1 MLKNKIIVKKH
12 TPLINLWSTD
22 LINRSMYM
30 TGKFVLPFFASNLGA
45 NSILIG
51 TISSIS
57 AITGMILKPIIGV
70 IGDMTNKTKLLLFA
84 CMIFAFTPIL
94 YLFIS
99 EPYHLISLRLF
110 HGLATAIFGPI
121 TLAVIASIYI
131 EKRATYLGW
140 FGTARSMGYV
150 LGPVIG
156 GSLLIFLE
164 SKYIFLIT
172 GLISFISFIP
182 MLFLLLNKSNLQ
194 KPDQQSFVKFKIN
207 LFQNLRTDITK
218 LILTPQLWIVIIIEW
233 CFYSVFYAMKIFIPL
248 YLVNSG
254 YNTFFAGSFITVI
267 ELIHILTRP
276 AGGIIGDKTG
286 YYPSIIIGLLIL
298 GLSMFFVSLSFDKT
312 ILIIPALLIGI
323 SQALVLPSSM
333 ALAANTVHK
342 DKIST
347 TMGLIGSFRNGGK
360 IFGPIVIGYLIN
372 IYNYKFT
379 FTIIGLSTVLIMIV
393 ISVYSSFNNLKN
405 KQK

>member
-1 MLKNKIIVKKH
+1 MLNKIITRKN
-12 TPLINLWSTD
+12 TPLINLWTTD

-70 IGDMTNKTKLLLFA
+70 MGDITNKTKLLLFA
-84 CMIFAFTPIL
+84 CVIFAFTPIL

-99 EPYHLISLRLF
+99 DPLHLISIRLF

-131 EKRATYLGW
+131 DKKGTYLGW

-156 GSLLIFLE
+156 GSLLIFLKSE
-164 SKYIFLIT
+164 YIFLIT
-172 GLISFISFIP
+172 GLISFVSFIP
-182 MLFLLLNKSNLQ
+182 MLFLFLDRSKIENS
-194 KPDQQSFVKFKIN
+194 DQQSFKKFKVN
-207 LFQNLRTDITK
+207 LFQNLSTDIRK

-254 YNTFFAGSFITVI
+254 YNTFFAGSFITAI
-267 ELIHILTRP
+267 ELIHILLRP

-286 YYPSIIIGLLIL
+286 YYPSIIFGLLIL

-312 ILIIPALLIGI
+312 ILIIPAFLIGI

-333 ALAANTVHK
+333 ALAANTVNK
-342 DKIST
+342 NKIST

-360 IFGPIVIGYLIN
+360 IFGPILIGYIIN

-379 FTIIGLSTVLIMIV
+379 FTIIGLLTVLIMIV
-393 ISVYSSFNNLKN
+393 IVIYYSFNRLNN
-405 KQK
+405 KQQ

>member
-1 MLKNKIIVKKH
+1 MLNKIIDRKN
-12 TPLINLWSTD
+12 TPLINLWTTD

-30 TGKFVLPFFASNLGA
+30 SGKFVLPFFASNLGA

-70 IGDMTNKTKLLLFA
+70 IGDAGNKIKLLLFA
-84 CMIFAFTPIL
+84 CIIFAFTPFL

-99 EPYHLISLRLF
+99 EPFHLISIRLF

-131 EKRATYLGW
+131 NNRATYLGW

-156 GSLLIFLE
+156 GGLLIFFKSE
-164 SKYIFLIT
+164 YIFLIT
-172 GLISFISFIP
+172 GIISLISFIP
-182 MLFLLLNKSNLQ
+182 MLFLLLGKSKIENSQ
-194 KPDQQSFVKFKIN
+194 QQSFEKFKIN
-207 LFQNLRTDITK
+207 LFQNLSTDIHK

-267 ELIHILTRP
+267 ELIHILLRP
-276 AGGIIGDKTG
+276 AGGIVGDKSG
-286 YYPSIIIGLLIL
+286 YYPSIIFGLLIL

-312 ILIIPALLIGI
+312 ILIIPAFLIGI

-333 ALAANTVHK
+333 ALAANTVNK
-342 DKIST
+342 DRIST

-360 IFGPIVIGYLIN
+360 IFGPVLIGYLIN
-372 IYNYKFT
+372 VYNYQST
-379 FTIIGLSTVLIMIV
+379 FTIIGLLTVSIMIV
-393 ISVYSSFNNLKN
+393 ISIYFVFKSLK
-405 KQK
+405 K

>member
-1 MLKNKIIVKKH
+1 MLNKIIDRKN
-12 TPLINLWSTD
+12 TPLINLWTTD

-30 TGKFVLPFFASNLGA
+30 SGKFVLPFFASNLGA

-70 IGDMTNKTKLLLFA
+70 IGDAGNKIKLLLFA
-84 CMIFAFTPIL
+84 CIIFAFTPFL

-99 EPYHLISLRLF
+99 EPFHLISIRLF

-131 EKRATYLGW
+131 NNRATYLGW

-156 GSLLIFLE
+156 GGLLIFFKSE
-164 SKYIFLIT
+164 YIFLIT
-172 GLISFISFIP
+172 GIISLISFIP
-182 MLFLLLNKSNLQ
+182 MLFLLLDKSKIENSQ
-194 KPDQQSFVKFKIN
+194 QQSFEKFKIN
-207 LFQNLRTDITK
+207 LFQNLSTDIHK

-267 ELIHILTRP
+267 ELIHILLRP
-276 AGGIIGDKTG
+276 AGGIVGDKSG
-286 YYPSIIIGLLIL
+286 YYPSIIFGLLIL

-312 ILIIPALLIGI
+312 ILIIPAFLIGI

-333 ALAANTVHK
+333 ALAANTVNK
-342 DKIST
+342 DRIST

-360 IFGPIVIGYLIN
+360 IFGPVIIGYLIN
-372 IYNYKFT
+372 VYNYQST
-379 FTIIGLSTVLIMIV
+379 FTIIGLLTVSIMIV
-393 ISVYSSFNNLKN
+393 ISIYVI
-405 KQK
+405 

>member
-1 MLKNKIIVKKH
+1 MIKNKIIVKKH

-70 IGDMTNKTKLLLFA
+70 IGDITNKTKLLLFA
-84 CMIFAFTPIL
+84 CIIFAFTPIL

-99 EPYHLISLRLF
+99 DPLHLISIRLF

-131 EKRATYLGW
+131 DKRATYLGW

-150 LGPVIG
+150 FGPVIG
-156 GSLLIFLE
+156 GSLLIFLKSE
-164 SKYIFLIT
+164 YIFLIT
-172 GLISFISFIP
+172 GLISVVSFIP
-182 MLFLLLNKSNLQ
+182 MLFLLSDRSKVKNSH
-194 KPDQQSFVKFKIN
+194 QQSFKKFKVN
-207 LFQNLRTDITK
+207 LFQNLNTDIKK

-254 YNTFFAGSFITVI
+254 YNTFFAGSFITAI
-267 ELIHILTRP
+267 ELIHILLRP
-276 AGGIIGDKTG
+276 AGGIIGDKSG
-286 YYPSIIIGLLIL
+286 YYPSIVFGLFIL

-312 ILIIPALLIGI
+312 ILIIPAFLIGI

-333 ALAANTVHK
+333 ALAANTVNK
-342 DKIST
+342 NKIST

-360 IFGPIVIGYLIN
+360 IFGPILIGYLIN

-379 FTIIGLSTVLIMIV
+379 FTIIGLLTVLIMIF
-393 ISVYSSFNNLKN
+393 IAIYYSFIRLNN
-405 KQK
+405 KQ

>member
-1 MLKNKIIVKKH
+1 MLNKIIDRKN
-12 TPLINLWSTD
+12 TPLINLWTTD

-30 TGKFVLPFFASNLGA
+30 SGKFVLPFFASNLGA

-70 IGDMTNKTKLLLFA
+70 IGDAGNKIKLLLFA
-84 CMIFAFTPIL
+84 CIIFAFTPIL

-99 EPYHLISLRLF
+99 EPFHLISIRLF

-131 EKRATYLGW
+131 NNRATYLGW

-156 GSLLIFLE
+156 GGLLIFFKSE
-164 SKYIFLIT
+164 YIFLIT
-172 GLISFISFIP
+172 GIISLISFIP
-182 MLFLLLNKSNLQ
+182 MLFLLLDKSKIENSQ
-194 KPDQQSFVKFKIN
+194 QQSFEKFKIN
-207 LFQNLRTDITK
+207 LFQNLSTDIHK

-267 ELIHILTRP
+267 ELIHILLRP
-276 AGGIIGDKTG
+276 AGGI
-286 YYPSIIIGLLIL
+286 
-298 GLSMFFVSLSFDKT
+298 V
-312 ILIIPALLIGI
+312 
-323 SQALVLPSSM
+323 
-333 ALAANTVHK
+333 
-342 DKIST
+342 
-347 TMGLIGSFRNGGK
+347 
-360 IFGPIVIGYLIN
+360 
-372 IYNYKFT
+372 
-379 FTIIGLSTVLIMIV
+379 
-393 ISVYSSFNNLKN
+393 
-405 KQK
+405 

>member
-1 MLKNKIIVKKH
+1 MLNKIIIKKN
-12 TPLINLWSTD
+12 TPLINLWTTD

-70 IGDMTNKTKLLLFA
+70 IGDIANKTKLLLFA
-84 CMIFAFTPIL
+84 CIIFAFTPIL

-99 EPYHLISLRLF
+99 DPLHLISIRLF

-131 EKRATYLGW
+131 DKRATYLGW

-156 GSLLIFLE
+156 GSLLIFLKSE
-164 SKYIFLIT
+164 YIFLIT
-172 GLISFISFIP
+172 GLISVVSFIP
-182 MLFLLLNKSNLQ
+182 MLFLLLDKSKTGNS
-194 KPDQQSFVKFKIN
+194 QQQNFEKFKIN
-207 LFQNLRTDITK
+207 LFQNLSTDIKK

-267 ELIHILTRP
+267 ELIHILLRP
-276 AGGIIGDKTG
+276 AGGIVGDKSG
-286 YYPSIIIGLLIL
+286 YYPSIIFGLLIL

-312 ILIIPALLIGI
+312 ILIIPAFLIGI

-333 ALAANTVHK
+333 ALAANTVNK
-342 DKIST
+342 DRIST

-360 IFGPIVIGYLIN
+360 IFGPILIGYLIN
-372 IYNYKFT
+372 IYNYKST
-379 FTIIGLSTVLIMIV
+379 FTIIGLITVFIMSI
-393 ISVYSSFNNLKN
+393 ISIYYLFNNLKN

>member
-1 MLKNKIIVKKH
+1 MINKIIVRKN
-12 TPLINLWSTD
+12 TPLINLWTTD

-30 TGKFVLPFFASNLGA
+30 SGKFVLPFFASNLGA

-70 IGDMTNKTKLLLFA
+70 IGDIANKTKLLLFA
-84 CMIFAFTPIL
+84 CIIFAFTPIL

-99 EPYHLISLRLF
+99 EPFHLISIRLF

-131 EKRATYLGW
+131 DKRATYLGW

-156 GSLLIFLE
+156 GGLLIFFKSE
-164 SKYIFLIT
+164 YIFLIT
-172 GLISFISFIP
+172 GLISLLSFVP
-182 MLFLLLNKSNLQ
+182 MLFLLLNKSKTENSQ
-194 KPDQQSFVKFKIN
+194 QQSFEKFKIN
-207 LFQNLRTDITK
+207 LFQNLSTDISK

-267 ELIHILTRP
+267 ELIHILLRP
-276 AGGIIGDKTG
+276 AGGIVGDKSG
-286 YYPSIIIGLLIL
+286 YYPSIIFGLLIL

-333 ALAANTVHK
+333 ALAANTVNK
-342 DKIST
+342 DRIST

-360 IFGPIVIGYLIN
+360 IFGPILIGYLIN
-372 IYNYKFT
+372 IYNYKST
-379 FTIIGLSTVLIMIV
+379 FTIIGLVTVFIMSI
-393 ISVYSSFNNLKN
+393 ISIYYLLNNLKS

>member
-1 MLKNKIIVKKH
+1 M
-12 TPLINLWSTD
+12 S
-22 LINRSMYM
+22 
-30 TGKFVLPFFASNLGA
+30 GKFVLPFFASNLGA

-70 IGDMTNKTKLLLFA
+70 IGDAGNKIKLLLFA
-84 CMIFAFTPIL
+84 CIIFAFTPFL

-99 EPYHLISLRLF
+99 EPFHLISIRLF

-131 EKRATYLGW
+131 NNRATYLGW

-156 GSLLIFLE
+156 GGLLIFFKSE
-164 SKYIFLIT
+164 YIFLIT
-172 GLISFISFIP
+172 GIISLISFIP
-182 MLFLLLNKSNLQ
+182 MLFLLLDKSKIENSQ
-194 KPDQQSFVKFKIN
+194 QQSFEKFKIN
-207 LFQNLRTDITK
+207 LFQNLSTDIHK

-267 ELIHILTRP
+267 ELIHILLRP
-276 AGGIIGDKTG
+276 AGGIVGDKSG
-286 YYPSIIIGLLIL
+286 YYPSIIFGLLIL

-312 ILIIPALLIGI
+312 ILIIPAFLIGI

-333 ALAANTVHK
+333 ALAANTVNK
-342 DKIST
+342 DRIST

-360 IFGPIVIGYLIN
+360 IFGPVLIGYLIN
-372 IYNYKFT
+372 VYNYQST
-379 FTIIGLSTVLIMIV
+379 FTIIGLLTVSIMIV
-393 ISVYSSFNNLKN
+393 ISIYFVFKSLK
-405 KQK
+405 K

>member
-1 MLKNKIIVKKH
+1 M
-12 TPLINLWSTD
+12 S
-22 LINRSMYM
+22 
-30 TGKFVLPFFASNLGA
+30 GKFVLPFFASNLGA

-70 IGDMTNKTKLLLFA
+70 IGDAGNKIKLLLFA
-84 CMIFAFTPIL
+84 CIIFAFTPFL

-99 EPYHLISLRLF
+99 EPFHLISIRLF

-131 EKRATYLGW
+131 NNRATYLGW

-156 GSLLIFLE
+156 GGLLIFFKSE
-164 SKYIFLIT
+164 YIFLIT
-172 GLISFISFIP
+172 GIISLISFIP
-182 MLFLLLNKSNLQ
+182 MLFLLLDKSKIENSQ
-194 KPDQQSFVKFKIN
+194 QQSFEKFKIN
-207 LFQNLRTDITK
+207 LFQNLSTDIHK

-267 ELIHILTRP
+267 ELIHILLRP
-276 AGGIIGDKTG
+276 AGGIVGDKSG
-286 YYPSIIIGLLIL
+286 YYPSIIFGLLIL

-312 ILIIPALLIGI
+312 ILIIPAFLIGI

-333 ALAANTVHK
+333 ALAANTVNK
-342 DKIST
+342 DRIST

-360 IFGPIVIGYLIN
+360 IFGPVLIGYLIN
-372 IYNYKFT
+372 VYNYQST
-379 FTIIGLSTVLIMIV
+379 FTIIGLLTVSIMIV
-393 ISVYSSFNNLKN
+393 ISIYFVFKTLK
-405 KQK
+405 K

>member
-1 MLKNKIIVKKH
+1 MLNKIIDRKN
-12 TPLINLWSTD
+12 TPLINLWTTD

-30 TGKFVLPFFASNLGA
+30 SGKFVLPFFASNLGA

-70 IGDMTNKTKLLLFA
+70 IGDAGNKIKLLLFA
-84 CMIFAFTPIL
+84 CIIFAFTPFL

-99 EPYHLISLRLF
+99 EPFHLISIRLF

-131 EKRATYLGW
+131 NNRATYLGW

-156 GSLLIFLE
+156 GGLLIFFKSE
-164 SKYIFLIT
+164 YIFLIT
-172 GLISFISFIP
+172 GIISLISFIP
-182 MLFLLLNKSNLQ
+182 MLFLLLDKSKIENSQ
-194 KPDQQSFVKFKIN
+194 QQSFEKFKIN
-207 LFQNLRTDITK
+207 LFQNLSTDIHK

-267 ELIHILTRP
+267 ELIHILLRP
-276 AGGIIGDKTG
+276 AGGIVGDKSG
-286 YYPSIIIGLLIL
+286 YYPSIIFGLLIL

-312 ILIIPALLIGI
+312 ILIIPAFLIGI

-333 ALAANTVHK
+333 ALAANTVNK
-342 DKIST
+342 DRIST

-360 IFGPIVIGYLIN
+360 IFGPVIIGYLIN
-372 IYNYKFT
+372 VYNYQST
-379 FTIIGLSTVLIMIV
+379 FTIIGLLTVSIMIV
-393 ISVYSSFNNLKN
+393 ISIYFVFKSLK
-405 KQK
+405 K

>member
-1 MLKNKIIVKKH
+1 M
-12 TPLINLWSTD
+12 S
-22 LINRSMYM
+22 
-30 TGKFVLPFFASNLGA
+30 GKFVLPFFASNLGA

-70 IGDMTNKTKLLLFA
+70 IGDIANKTKLLLFA
-84 CMIFAFTPIL
+84 CIIFAFTPIL

-99 EPYHLISLRLF
+99 EPFHLISIRLF

-131 EKRATYLGW
+131 DKRATYLGW

-156 GSLLIFLE
+156 GGLLIFFKSE
-164 SKYIFLIT
+164 YIFLIT
-172 GLISFISFIP
+172 GLISLLSFVP
-182 MLFLLLNKSNLQ
+182 MLFLLLNKSKTENSQ
-194 KPDQQSFVKFKIN
+194 QQSFEKFKIN
-207 LFQNLRTDITK
+207 LFQNLSTDISK

-267 ELIHILTRP
+267 ELIHILLRP
-276 AGGIIGDKTG
+276 AGGIVGDKSG
-286 YYPSIIIGLLIL
+286 YYPSIIFGLLIL

-333 ALAANTVHK
+333 ALAANTVNK
-342 DKIST
+342 DRIST

-360 IFGPIVIGYLIN
+360 IFGPILIGYLIN
-372 IYNYKFT
+372 IYNYKST
-379 FTIIGLSTVLIMIV
+379 FTIIGLVTVFIMSI
-393 ISVYSSFNNLKN
+393 ISIYYLLNNLKS

>member
-1 MLKNKIIVKKH
+1 MLNKIIDRKN
-12 TPLINLWSTD
+12 TPLINLWTTD

-30 TGKFVLPFFASNLGA
+30 SGKFVLPFFASNLGA

-70 IGDMTNKTKLLLFA
+70 IGDAGNKIKLLLFA
-84 CMIFAFTPIL
+84 CIIFAFTPFL

-99 EPYHLISLRLF
+99 EPFHLISIRLF

-131 EKRATYLGW
+131 NNRATYLGW

-156 GSLLIFLE
+156 GGLLIFFKSE
-164 SKYIFLIT
+164 YIFLIT
-172 GLISFISFIP
+172 GIISLISFIP
-182 MLFLLLNKSNLQ
+182 MLFLLLDKSKIENSQ
-194 KPDQQSFVKFKIN
+194 QQSFEKFKIN
-207 LFQNLRTDITK
+207 LFQNLSTDIHK

-267 ELIHILTRP
+267 ELIHILLRP
-276 AGGIIGDKTG
+276 AGGIAGDKSG
-286 YYPSIIIGLLIL
+286 YYPSIIFGLLIL
-298 GLSMFFVSLSFDKT
+298 GLSMLFVSLSFDKT
-312 ILIIPALLIGI
+312 ILIIPAFLIGI

-333 ALAANTVHK
+333 ALAANTVNK
-342 DKIST
+342 DRIST

-360 IFGPIVIGYLIN
+360 IFGPVLIGYLIN
-372 IYNYKFT
+372 VYNYQST
-379 FTIIGLSTVLIMIV
+379 FTIIGLLTVSIMIV
-393 ISVYSSFNNLKN
+393 ISIYFVFKSLK
-405 KQK
+405 K

>member
-1 MLKNKIIVKKH
+1 MLNKIIDRKN
-12 TPLINLWSTD
+12 TPLINLWTTD

-30 TGKFVLPFFASNLGA
+30 SGKFVLPFFASNLGA

-70 IGDMTNKTKLLLFA
+70 IGDAGNKIKLLLFA
-84 CMIFAFTPIL
+84 CIIFAFTPFL

-99 EPYHLISLRLF
+99 EPFHLISIRLF

-131 EKRATYLGW
+131 NNRATYLGW

-156 GSLLIFLE
+156 GGLLIFFKSE
-164 SKYIFLIT
+164 YIFLIT
-172 GLISFISFIP
+172 GIISLISFIP
-182 MLFLLLNKSNLQ
+182 MLFLLLDKSKIENSQ
-194 KPDQQSFVKFKIN
+194 QQSFEKFKIN
-207 LFQNLRTDITK
+207 LFQNLSTDIHK

-267 ELIHILTRP
+267 ELIHILLRP
-276 AGGIIGDKTG
+276 AGGIIGDKSG
-286 YYPSIIIGLLIL
+286 YYPSIIFGLLIL
-298 GLSMFFVSLSFDKT
+298 GLSMLFVSLSFDKT
-312 ILIIPALLIGI
+312 ILIIPAFLIGI

-333 ALAANTVHK
+333 ALAANTVNK
-342 DKIST
+342 DRIST

-360 IFGPIVIGYLIN
+360 IFGPVLIGYLIN
-372 IYNYKFT
+372 VYNYQST
-379 FTIIGLSTVLIMIV
+379 FTIIGLLTVSIMIV
-393 ISVYSSFNNLKN
+393 ISIYFVFKSLK
-405 KQK
+405 K

>member
-1 MLKNKIIVKKH
+1 MLNKIIDRKN
-12 TPLINLWSTD
+12 TPLINLWTTD

-30 TGKFVLPFFASNLGA
+30 SGKFVLPFFASNLGA

-70 IGDMTNKTKLLLFA
+70 IGDAGNKIKLLLFA
-84 CMIFAFTPIL
+84 CIIFAFTPFL

-99 EPYHLISLRLF
+99 EPFHLISIRLF

-131 EKRATYLGW
+131 NNRATYLGW

-156 GSLLIFLE
+156 GGLLIFFKSE
-164 SKYIFLIT
+164 YIFLIT
-172 GLISFISFIP
+172 GIISLISFIP
-182 MLFLLLNKSNLQ
+182 MLFLLLDKSKIENSQ
-194 KPDQQSFVKFKIN
+194 QQSFEKFKIN
-207 LFQNLRTDITK
+207 LFQNLSTDIHK

-267 ELIHILTRP
+267 ELIHILLRP
-276 AGGIIGDKTG
+276 AGGIVGDKSG
-286 YYPSIIIGLLIL
+286 YYPSIIFGLLIL

-312 ILIIPALLIGI
+312 ILIIPAFLIGI

-333 ALAANTVHK
+333 ALAANTVNK
-342 DKIST
+342 DRIST

-360 IFGPIVIGYLIN
+360 IFGPVLIGYLIN
-372 IYNYKFT
+372 VYNYQST
-379 FTIIGLSTVLIMIV
+379 FTIIGLLTVSIMIV
-393 ISVYSSFNNLKN
+393 ISIYFAFKSLN
-405 KQK
+405 K

>member
-1 MLKNKIIVKKH
+1 MLNKIIDRKN
-12 TPLINLWSTD
+12 TPLINLWTTD

-30 TGKFVLPFFASNLGA
+30 SGKFVLPFFASNLGA

-70 IGDMTNKTKLLLFA
+70 IGDAGNKIKLLLFA
-84 CMIFAFTPIL
+84 CIIFAFTPFL

-99 EPYHLISLRLF
+99 EPFHLISIRLF

-131 EKRATYLGW
+131 NNRATYLGW

-156 GSLLIFLE
+156 GGLLIFFKSE
-164 SKYIFLIT
+164 YIFLIT
-172 GLISFISFIP
+172 GIISLISFIP
-182 MLFLLLNKSNLQ
+182 MLFLLLDKSKIENSQ
-194 KPDQQSFVKFKIN
+194 QQSFEKFKIN
-207 LFQNLRTDITK
+207 LFQNLSTDIHK

-233 CFYSVFYAMKIFIPL
+233 GFYSVFYAMKIFIPL

-267 ELIHILTRP
+267 ELIHILLRP
-276 AGGIIGDKTG
+276 AGGIVGDKSG
-286 YYPSIIIGLLIL
+286 YYPSIIFGLLIL
-298 GLSMFFVSLSFDKT
+298 GLSMLFVSLSFDKT
-312 ILIIPALLIGI
+312 ILIIPAFLIGI

-333 ALAANTVHK
+333 ALAANTVNK
-342 DKIST
+342 DRIST

-360 IFGPIVIGYLIN
+360 IFGPVLIGYLIN
-372 IYNYKFT
+372 VYNYQST
-379 FTIIGLSTVLIMIV
+379 FTIIGLLTVSIMIV
-393 ISVYSSFNNLKN
+393 ISIYFVFKTLK
-405 KQK
+405 K

>member
-1 MLKNKIIVKKH
+1 MLNKIIDRKN
-12 TPLINLWSTD
+12 TPLINLWTTD

-30 TGKFVLPFFASNLGA
+30 SGKFVLPFFASNLGA

-70 IGDMTNKTKLLLFA
+70 IGDAGNKIKLLLFA
-84 CMIFAFTPIL
+84 CIIFAFTPFL

-99 EPYHLISLRLF
+99 EPFHLISIRLF

-131 EKRATYLGW
+131 NNRATYLGW

-156 GSLLIFLE
+156 GGLLIFFKSE
-164 SKYIFLIT
+164 YIFLIT
-172 GLISFISFIP
+172 GIISLISFIP
-182 MLFLLLNKSNLQ
+182 MLFLLLGKSKIENSQ
-194 KPDQQSFVKFKIN
+194 QQSFEKFKIN
-207 LFQNLRTDITK
+207 LFQNLSTDIHK

-267 ELIHILTRP
+267 ELIHILLRP
-276 AGGIIGDKTG
+276 AGGIVGDKSG
-286 YYPSIIIGLLIL
+286 YYPSIIFGLLIL

-312 ILIIPALLIGI
+312 ILIIPAFLIGI

-333 ALAANTVHK
+333 ALAANTVNK
-342 DKIST
+342 DRIST

-360 IFGPIVIGYLIN
+360 IFGPVIIGYLIN
-372 IYNYKFT
+372 VYNYQST
-379 FTIIGLSTVLIMIV
+379 FTIIGLLTVSIMIV
-393 ISVYSSFNNLKN
+393 ISIYFVFKSLK
-405 KQK
+405 K

>member
-1 MLKNKIIVKKH
+1 MLNKIIDRKN
-12 TPLINLWSTD
+12 TPLINLWTTD

-30 TGKFVLPFFASNLGA
+30 SGKFVLPFFASNLGA

-70 IGDMTNKTKLLLFA
+70 IGDAGNKIKLLLFA
-84 CMIFAFTPIL
+84 CIIFAFTPFL

-99 EPYHLISLRLF
+99 EPFHLISIRLF

-131 EKRATYLGW
+131 NNRATYLGW

-156 GSLLIFLE
+156 GGLLIFFKSE
-164 SKYIFLIT
+164 YIFLIT
-172 GLISFISFIP
+172 GIISLISFIP
-182 MLFLLLNKSNLQ
+182 MLFLLLDKSKIENSQ
-194 KPDQQSFVKFKIN
+194 QQSFEKFKIN
-207 LFQNLRTDITK
+207 LFQNLSTDIHK

-267 ELIHILTRP
+267 ELIHILLRP
-276 AGGIIGDKTG
+276 AGGIVGDKSG
-286 YYPSIIIGLLIL
+286 YYPSIIFGLLIL

-312 ILIIPALLIGI
+312 ILIIPAFLIGI

-333 ALAANTVHK
+333 ALAANTVNK
-342 DKIST
+342 DRIST

-360 IFGPIVIGYLIN
+360 IFGPVIIGYLIN
-372 IYNYKFT
+372 VYNYQST
-379 FTIIGLSTVLIMIV
+379 FTIIGLLTVSIMIV
-393 ISVYSSFNNLKN
+393 ISIYFVF
-405 KQK
+405 

>member
-1 MLKNKIIVKKH
+1 MLNKIIIKKN
-12 TPLINLWSTD
+12 TPLINLWTTD

-70 IGDMTNKTKLLLFA
+70 IGDIANKTKLLLFA
-84 CMIFAFTPIL
+84 CIIFAFTPIL

-99 EPYHLISLRLF
+99 DPLHLISIRLF

-131 EKRATYLGW
+131 DKRATYLGW

-156 GSLLIFLE
+156 GSLLIFLKSE
-164 SKYIFLIT
+164 YIFLIT
-172 GLISFISFIP
+172 GLISVVSFIP
-182 MLFLLLNKSNLQ
+182 MLFLLLDKSKTGNS
-194 KPDQQSFVKFKIN
+194 QQQNFEKFKIN
-207 LFQNLRTDITK
+207 LFQNLSTDIKK

-254 YNTFFAGSFITVI
+254 YNTFFAGSFITAI
-267 ELIHILTRP
+267 ELIHILLRP
-276 AGGIIGDKTG
+276 AGGIIGDKSG
-286 YYPSIIIGLLIL
+286 YYPSIVFGLFIL

-312 ILIIPALLIGI
+312 ILIIPAFLIGI

-333 ALAANTVHK
+333 ALAANTVNK
-342 DKIST
+342 NKIST

-360 IFGPIVIGYLIN
+360 IFGPILIGYLIN

-379 FTIIGLSTVLIMIV
+379 FTIIGLLTVLIMI
-393 ISVYSSFNNLKN
+393 IIAIYYSFIRLNN
-405 KQK
+405 KQ

>member
-1 MLKNKIIVKKH
+1 MLNKIIDRKN
-12 TPLINLWSTD
+12 TPLINLWTTD

-30 TGKFVLPFFASNLGA
+30 SGKFVLPFFASNLGA

-70 IGDMTNKTKLLLFA
+70 IGDAGNKIKLLLFA
-84 CMIFAFTPIL
+84 CIIFAFTPFL

-99 EPYHLISLRLF
+99 EPFHLISIRLF

-131 EKRATYLGW
+131 NNRATYLGW

-156 GSLLIFLE
+156 GGLLIFFKSE
-164 SKYIFLIT
+164 YIFLIT
-172 GLISFISFIP
+172 GIISLISFIP
-182 MLFLLLNKSNLQ
+182 MLFLLLDKSKIENSQ
-194 KPDQQSFVKFKIN
+194 QQSFEKFKIN
-207 LFQNLRTDITK
+207 LFQNLSTDIRK

-267 ELIHILTRP
+267 ELIHILLRP
-276 AGGIIGDKTG
+276 AGGIVGDKSG
-286 YYPSIIIGLLIL
+286 YYPSIIFGLLIL

-312 ILIIPALLIGI
+312 ILIIPAFLIGI

-333 ALAANTVHK
+333 ALAANTVNK
-342 DKIST
+342 DRIST

-360 IFGPIVIGYLIN
+360 IFGPVLIGYLIN
-372 IYNYKFT
+372 VYNYQST
-379 FTIIGLSTVLIMIV
+379 FTIIGLLTVSIMIV
-393 ISVYSSFNNLKN
+393 ISIYFVFKSLK
-405 KQK
+405 K

>member
-70 IGDMTNKTKLLLFA
+70 IGDITNKTKLLLFA
-84 CMIFAFTPIL
+84 CIIFAFTPIL

-99 EPYHLISLRLF
+99 DPLHLISIRLF

-131 EKRATYLGW
+131 DKRATYLGW

-150 LGPVIG
+150 FGPVIG
-156 GSLLIFLE
+156 GSLLIFLKSE
-164 SKYIFLIT
+164 YIFLIT
-172 GLISFISFIP
+172 GLISVVSFIP
-182 MLFLLLNKSNLQ
+182 MLFLLLDRSKVKNSH
-194 KPDQQSFVKFKIN
+194 QQSFKKFKVN
-207 LFQNLRTDITK
+207 LFQNLNTDIKK

-254 YNTFFAGSFITVI
+254 YNTFFAGSFITAI
-267 ELIHILTRP
+267 ELIHILLRP
-276 AGGIIGDKTG
+276 AGGIIGDKSG
-286 YYPSIIIGLLIL
+286 YYPSIVFGLFIL

-312 ILIIPALLIGI
+312 ILIIPAFLIGI

-333 ALAANTVHK
+333 ALAANTVNK
-342 DKIST
+342 NKIST

-360 IFGPIVIGYLIN
+360 IFGPILIGYLIN

-379 FTIIGLSTVLIMIV
+379 FTIIGLLTVLIMI
-393 ISVYSSFNNLKN
+393 IIAIYYSFIRLNN
-405 KQK
+405 KQ

>member
-1 MLKNKIIVKKH
+1 MDNNKLIVNKNV
-12 TPLINLWSTD
+12 PLINLWSTD

-30 TGKFVLPFFASNLGA
+30 TGKFILPFFASNLGA
-45 NSILIG
+45 NSVLIG

-57 AITGMILKPIIGV
+57 AITGMILKPIIGA
-70 IGDMTNKTKLLLFA
+70 IGDITNKTKLLLFA
-84 CMIFAFTPIL
+84 CIIFAFTPIL

-99 EPYHLISLRLF
+99 EPYHLIMLRLF

-172 GLISFISFIP
+172 GLISLISFIP
-182 MLFLLLNKSNLQ
+182 MFFLLLNKSKIENSH
-194 KPDQQSFVKFKIN
+194 PQSYTKFKIN
-207 LFQNLRTDITK
+207 LFQNLSTDISK

-233 CFYSVFYAMKIFIPL
+233 SFYSVFYAMKIFIPL

-254 YNTFFAGSFITVI
+254 YNTFFAGSFITAI
-267 ELIHILTRP
+267 ELIHILLRP
-276 AGGIIGDKTG
+276 AGGIIGDKSG
-286 YYPSIIIGLLIL
+286 YYPSIIFGLLIL
-298 GLSMFFVSLSFDKT
+298 GLSMFFISLSFDKT
-312 ILIIPALLIGI
+312 ILIIPAFLIGI

-333 ALAANTVHK
+333 ALAANTVDK

-360 IFGPIVIGYLIN
+360 IFGPILIGYLIN
-372 IYNYKFT
+372 IYNYKST
-379 FTIIGLSTVLIMIV
+379 FTIIGLSIVFIMI
-393 ISVYSSFNNLKN
+393 IIFVYSSFNNLKN

>member
-1 MLKNKIIVKKH
+1 MLNKIIDRKN
-12 TPLINLWSTD
+12 TPLINLWTTD

-30 TGKFVLPFFASNLGA
+30 SGKFVLPFFASNLGA

-70 IGDMTNKTKLLLFA
+70 IGDAGNKIKLLLFA
-84 CMIFAFTPIL
+84 CIIFAFTPFL

-99 EPYHLISLRLF
+99 EPFHLISIRLF

-131 EKRATYLGW
+131 NNRATYLGW

-156 GSLLIFLE
+156 GGLLIFFKSE
-164 SKYIFLIT
+164 YIFLIT
-172 GLISFISFIP
+172 GIISLISFIP
-182 MLFLLLNKSNLQ
+182 MLFLLLDKSKIENSQ
-194 KPDQQSFVKFKIN
+194 QQSFEKFKIN
-207 LFQNLRTDITK
+207 LFQNLSTDIHK

-267 ELIHILTRP
+267 ELIHILLRP
-276 AGGIIGDKTG
+276 AGGIVGDKSG
-286 YYPSIIIGLLIL
+286 YYPSIIFGLLIL
-298 GLSMFFVSLSFDKT
+298 GLSMLFVSLSFDKT
-312 ILIIPALLIGI
+312 ILIIPAFLIGI

-333 ALAANTVHK
+333 ALAANTVNK
-342 DKIST
+342 DRIST

-360 IFGPIVIGYLIN
+360 IFGPVLIGYLIN
-372 IYNYKFT
+372 VYNYQST
-379 FTIIGLSTVLIMIV
+379 FTIIGLLTVSIMIV
-393 ISVYSSFNNLKN
+393 ISIYFVFKSLK
-405 KQK
+405 K

>member
-1 MLKNKIIVKKH
+1 MLNKIIDRKN
-12 TPLINLWSTD
+12 TPLINLWTTD

-30 TGKFVLPFFASNLGA
+30 SGKFVLPFFASNLGA

-70 IGDMTNKTKLLLFA
+70 IGDAGNKIKLLLFA
-84 CMIFAFTPIL
+84 CIIFAFTPFL

-99 EPYHLISLRLF
+99 EPFHLISIRLF

-131 EKRATYLGW
+131 NNRATYLGW

-156 GSLLIFLE
+156 GGLLIFFKSE
-164 SKYIFLIT
+164 YIFLIT
-172 GLISFISFIP
+172 GIISLISFIP
-182 MLFLLLNKSNLQ
+182 MLFLLLDKSKIENSQ
-194 KPDQQSFVKFKIN
+194 QQSFEKFKIN
-207 LFQNLRTDITK
+207 LFQNLSTDIHK

-267 ELIHILTRP
+267 ELIHILLRP
-276 AGGIIGDKTG
+276 AGGIVGDKSG
-286 YYPSIIIGLLIL
+286 YYPSIIFGLLIL

-312 ILIIPALLIGI
+312 ILIIPAFLIGI
-323 SQALVLPSSM
+323 SQALVLPSSL
-333 ALAANTVHK
+333 ALAANTVNK
-342 DKIST
+342 DRIST

-360 IFGPIVIGYLIN
+360 IFGPVLIGYLIN
-372 IYNYKFT
+372 VYNYQST
-379 FTIIGLSTVLIMIV
+379 FTIIGLLTVSIMIV
-393 ISVYSSFNNLKN
+393 ISIYFVFKSLK
-405 KQK
+405 K